1 MSIRAWW
8 NRLRGTLGRPDTLT
22 REMEREMAFHV
33 EMSAK
38 RNRER
43 GMTPEVAER
52 EARLAFGSA
61 AAVSEE
67 AREAHRSMLLENL
80 FADVRFAI
88 RGLRR
93 SPSFATAT
101 MLTMALGIAAST
113 AIFSVVDAVLLRP
126 LPIPQPDDFVYVGWV
141 WEKGGDTPSL
151 TAFQYDFVRT
161 YSRTLASVASYSA
174 NEGRLGFTADG
185 PVTRGLRVSGDF
197 FGTIG
202 FSPWMGRQFD
212 ANEIATDAPAVILGH
227 SVWRTQFGSDPAI
240 VGKKVLLEDQPL
252 TVVGVM
258 PPEFRFPPATANE
271 GYLLPHTIRANRADE
286 GHNTEVIA
294 RMRHG
299 TSTAER
305 EADVHALSQRFATA
319 FPGLASP
326 HEAFKVYSHR
336 DVYAGSLRRV
346 LWVLLGASSLLLLIA
361 CANTATLLLVRSSS
375 RQREIAVRASI
386 GAGPLRIMQQLL
398 TEGLVLALL
407 STVVGVVL
415 GVVALRSFLA
425 VAPAV
430 LPEGMTPALDARAV
444 VFALVM
450 SGFTGVVFG
459 LAAAVPAFRVR
470 LQSTML
476 SGIRAAGG
484 GGSRTREILIF
495 LESTAAVVL
504 LAGASVVTVSFARLM
519 RVNPGFDSHQVV
531 AVRLGKL
538 PASYDANRRIATI
551 DRLLDRVR
559 HIPGVEHAAAAPNLP
574 LERGMNFVV
583 DTRDHP
589 ERAVGGVEIRFVS
602 PDYFATLGV
611 PLTGRDF
618 TSDDAAT
625 SMPVAIVNETLAK
638 RLWDGEPAMGQSM
651 QIGHFK
657 DRWMNDKLA
666 HQTVVV
672 GVAQDMHEVGLD
684 RAPRP
689 TLLIPRLQAFDDRVP
704 VILVRGEPGQITT
717 ALLREIK
724 EEEPQLKP
732 SVERLDAVVS
742 HSVAGPRFRSMLI
755 GSFAGAAL
763 LLAAIGIY
771 GVIAAVVDQRRRE
784 IGIRL
789 TLGATQASVTVGVVR
804 RCMVFVCGGA
814 GVGLAIF
821 WAIRQSLS
829 SMVFNTSVS
838 DPRMVAMAIVALA
851 IVAAVA
857 AWIPARR
864 ASHVDPAMTLRLD

>member
-1 MSIRAWW
+1 
-8 NRLRGTLGRPDTLT
+8 
-22 REMEREMAFHV
+22 
-33 EMSAK
+33 
-38 RNRER
+38 
-43 GMTPEVAER
+43 
-52 EARLAFGSA
+52 
-61 AAVSEE
+61 
-67 AREAHRSMLLENL
+67 
-80 FADVRFAI
+80 
-88 RGLRR
+88 
-93 SPSFATAT
+93 
-101 MLTMALGIAAST
+101 
-113 AIFSVVDAVLLRP
+113 
-126 LPIPQPDDFVYVGWV
+126 
-141 WEKGGDTPSL
+141 
-151 TAFQYDFVRT
+151 
-161 YSRTLASVASYSA
+161 
-174 NEGRLGFTADG
+174 
-185 PVTRGLRVSGDF
+185 
-197 FGTIG
+197 
-202 FSPWMGRQFD
+202 
-212 ANEIATDAPAVILGH
+212 
-227 SVWRTQFGSDPAI
+227 
-240 VGKKVLLEDQPL
+240 
-252 TVVGVM
+252 
-258 PPEFRFPPATANE
+258 
-271 GYLLPHTIRANRADE
+271 
-286 GHNTEVIA
+286 
-294 RMRHG
+294 
-299 TSTAER
+299 
-305 EADVHALSQRFATA
+305 
-319 FPGLASP
+319 
-326 HEAFKVYSHR
+326 
-336 DVYAGSLRRV
+336 
-346 LWVLLGASSLLLLIA
+346 
-361 CANTATLLLVRSSS
+361 
-375 RQREIAVRASI
+375 
-386 GAGPLRIMQQLL
+386 
-398 TEGLVLALL
+398 
-407 STVVGVVL
+407 
-415 GVVALRSFLA
+415 
-425 VAPAV
+425 
-430 LPEGMTPALDARAV
+430 
-444 VFALVM
+444 
-450 SGFTGVVFG
+450 
-459 LAAAVPAFRVR
+459 
-470 LQSTML
+470 
-476 SGIRAAGG
+476 
-484 GGSRTREILIF
+484 
-495 LESTAAVVL
+495 
-504 LAGASVVTVSFARLM
+504 
-519 RVNPGFDSHQVV
+519 
-531 AVRLGKL
+531 
-538 PASYDANRRIATI
+538 
-551 DRLLDRVR
+551 
-559 HIPGVEHAAAAPNLP
+559 
-574 LERGMNFVV
+574 MNFVV

-732 SVERLDAVVS
+732 SVERLDAVVN